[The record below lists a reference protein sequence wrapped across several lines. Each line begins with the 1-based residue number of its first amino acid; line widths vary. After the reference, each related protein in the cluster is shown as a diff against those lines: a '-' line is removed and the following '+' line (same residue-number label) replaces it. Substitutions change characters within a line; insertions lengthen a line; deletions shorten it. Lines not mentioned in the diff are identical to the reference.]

1 MKVVIDE
8 WLKEAKSSENA
19 EKVGMWLIHNG
30 VVRSTAKA
38 EVREGID
45 SNKVKAMDFSYD
57 EAKLSEVLEHGK
69 KLAGVYYL
77 RAQLASGKLNAGDDI
92 MYVLI
97 GADTRP
103 HAVDA
108 LNTIVGEIKATCVKE
123 VEIFE

>member
-38 EVREGID
+38 EVREGIK
-45 SNKVKAMDFSYD
+45 SGEVKTMVFSYD
-57 EAKLSEVLEHGK
+57 EAKLSEILEHGK
-69 KLAGVYYL
+69 TLAGVYYL

>member
-8 WLKEAKSSENA
+8 WLKEAKESSNA
-19 EKVGMWLIHNG
+19 NKVGMWLMHNG

-38 EVREGID
+38 EVREGIA
-45 SNKVKAMDFSYD
+45 SGEVKAMDFSYD
-57 EAKLSEVLEHGK
+57 ALKLEEILERGK
-69 KLAGVYYL
+69 ALAGIYYL
-77 RAQLASGKLNAGDDI
+77 RAELASGKLKAGDSI

-108 LNTIVGEIKATCVKE
+108 LNSIVGEIKATCVKE
-123 VEIFE
+123 VEIF